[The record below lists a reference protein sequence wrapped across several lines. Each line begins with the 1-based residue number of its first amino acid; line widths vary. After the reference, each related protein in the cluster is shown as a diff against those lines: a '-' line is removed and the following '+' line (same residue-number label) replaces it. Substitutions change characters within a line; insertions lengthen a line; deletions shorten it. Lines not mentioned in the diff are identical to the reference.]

1 MSTTE
6 PTYRKTKNGTWVAF
20 GPVAAF
26 KETVR
31 TPEGPDTITVDY
43 IGVRKRDGQIERRR
57 VESLGKPFMADGVE
71 CCYAYLAYSPPDRPR
86 RRSREDYLDEYG
98 CGHPEFNGVDM
109 CTRCM
114 YSPM

>member
-20 GPVAAF
+20 GPVTAF
-26 KETVR
+26 EQTYVN
-31 TPEGPDTITVDY
+31 
-43 IGVRKRDGQIERRR
+43 VRKRNGDLECRRI
-57 VESLGKPFMADGVE
+57 ESLGKPFTVDGVV

-86 RRSREDYLDEYG
+86 RRSREDYLEEYG

>member
-20 GPVAAF
+20 GPVTAF
-26 KETVR
+26 EQTYVN
-31 TPEGPDTITVDY
+31 
-43 IGVRKRDGQIERRR
+43 VRKRNGDLECRRI
-57 VESLGKPFMADGVE
+57 ESLGKSFTVDGVE
-71 CCYAYLAYSPPDRPR
+71 CCYAYLAYSPPDQPR
-86 RRSREDYLDEYG
+86 GRGG
-98 CGHPEFNGVDM
+98 CGHHEFNGVDM